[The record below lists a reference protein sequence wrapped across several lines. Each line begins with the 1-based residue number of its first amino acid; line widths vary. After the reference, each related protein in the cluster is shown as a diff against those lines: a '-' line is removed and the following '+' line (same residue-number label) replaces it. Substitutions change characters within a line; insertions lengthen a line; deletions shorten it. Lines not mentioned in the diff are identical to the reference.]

1 MGHGKGKRRGA
12 ADQAPL
18 LAPSQPPE
26 GAGCTTAPDA
36 NVEGGPELI
45 NSTNPSL
52 RAGLGE
58 PLRSSG

>member
-18 LAPSQPPE
+18 LSPSQPPE
-26 GAGCTTAPDA
+26 GARCTTAQDA
-36 NVEGGPELI
+36 NVEGGRERI
-45 NSTNPSL
+45 NSTYPAR